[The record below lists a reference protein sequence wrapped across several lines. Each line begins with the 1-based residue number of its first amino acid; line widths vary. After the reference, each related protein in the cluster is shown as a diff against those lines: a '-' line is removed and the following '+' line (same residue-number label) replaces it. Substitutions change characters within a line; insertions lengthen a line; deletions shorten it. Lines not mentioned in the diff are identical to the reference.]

1 MISYNNNLISFN
13 YFFICVDFF
22 AILAYNILE
31 VSELTSENLLNL
43 VDQVIKSRAEYQ
55 FIELKAAR
63 EGAPK
68 RIYDTLSSF
77 SNSNEGGII
86 IFGVDEQQDF
96 ELCGVYDLQDI
107 QQRITEQCNSMT
119 PEVRP
124 LFSYAEIADGYIC
137 AIEVPPIDITERP
150 CFYTGK
156 GRLRGSYIRV
166 GTNDVPMTEYEVYS
180 YEAYRKKY
188 QDDIRIIPRV
198 TKGSINTAELENYF
212 DLLSQNKPNLSKL
225 TRDQVSELVSIT
237 IGGEYSLTATLLF
250 SLYPQAYFPQ
260 LCIIA
265 TAIPGTEVGQLGD
278 EFERFIDNRRI
289 EGTIPEMLTEALS
302 FVRKNL
308 RIKTIIDPISGKR
321 QDVTEYP
328 LTAVREILLNALVHR
343 DYSVHTEGMPIQL
356 QIFSDR
362 IEITN
367 PGGLYG
373 RITLDQL
380 GQIQPDTRN
389 PVLATALETL
399 KITENRYS
407 GIPTVRRE
415 MLENGLPMPQFEDS
429 RGMFKVTLFGERK
442 KTAKKEIADPD
453 ILTFCSTPRTRKEIA
468 DFLGV
473 KSQGYAISAYI
484 TPLVNAKKIRLTN
497 PKHPRS
503 PDQKYLAIPTE

>member
-1 MISYNNNLISFN
+1 M
-13 YFFICVDFF
+13 
-22 AILAYNILE
+22 
-31 VSELTSENLLNL
+31 TSENLLNL
-43 VDQVIKSRAEYQ
+43 IEQVIKSRAEYQ

-86 IFGVDEQQDF
+86 IFGVDEQRDF
-96 ELCGVYDLQDI
+96 DLCGVYDLQDI

-119 PEVRP
+119 PQVRP
-124 LFSYAEIADGYIC
+124 LFSYAEIDNGYIC
-137 AIEVPPIDITERP
+137 AIEVPPIDIVDRP
-150 CFYTGK
+150 CFYAGK
-156 GRLRGSYIRV
+156 GRLKGSYIRV
-166 GTNDVPMTEYEVYS
+166 GTNDIPMTEYEVYS

-198 TKGSINTAELENYF
+198 TTGSINTKELENYF
-212 DLLSQNKPNLSKL
+212 EVLSQNKPNLSKL
-225 TRDQVSELVSIT
+225 NNNQISELMSIT

-278 EFERFIDNRRI
+278 SFERFADNRRI
-289 EGTIPEMLTEALS
+289 EGTIPEMLAEALA

-308 RIKTIIDPISGKR
+308 RIKTIIDPSSGKR
-321 QDVTEYP
+321 RDVTEYP
-328 LTAVREILLNALVHR
+328 ITAIREILLNALVHR
-343 DYSVHTEGMPIQL
+343 DYSTHTEGMPIQL

-373 RITLDQL
+373 RISLDQL
-380 GQIQPDTRN
+380 GQVQPDTRN

-415 MLENGLPMPQFEDS
+415 MLEYGLPMPQFEDI

-442 KTAKKEIADPD
+442 GSAKKDISSPD
-453 ILTFCSTPRTRKEIA
+453 ILSFCSTPRTRKEIA
-468 DFLGV
+468 DFLGI
-473 KSQGYAISAYI
+473 KSQAYAISAYV
-484 TPLVNAKKIRLTN
+484 TPLVNAQKIRLTN
-497 PKHPRS
+497 PEHPRS
-503 PDQKYLAIPTE
+503 PDQKYLTVSND